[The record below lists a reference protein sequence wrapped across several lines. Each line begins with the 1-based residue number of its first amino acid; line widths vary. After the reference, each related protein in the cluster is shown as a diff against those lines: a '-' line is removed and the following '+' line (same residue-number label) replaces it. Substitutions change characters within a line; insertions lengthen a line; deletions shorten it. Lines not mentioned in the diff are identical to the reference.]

1 MATAASLQVLAWLT
15 ACATL
20 IATANM
26 GVFAW
31 LFWNARTWPHAGLVV
46 ASFAFIV
53 AGGIQSHLI
62 QETLAGRYV
71 NESTWYLGIG
81 IATLFAQVLL
91 AITAIKMSYQH
102 RE

>member
-1 MATAASLQVLAWLT
+1 MRIIYRNKPLEQVLVAVNL
-15 ACATL
+15 L
-20 IATANM
+20 
-26 GVFAW
+26 
-31 LFWNARTWPHAGLVV
+31 AGLLVV